1 MSAAMK
7 TKLRNMAEASALN
20 IASIG
25 ESATAAAREA
35 AHTGLNAA
43 KLTNVLITGTTE
55 NVNAMLTLSKSTLD
69 ATDTNL
75 LAVSKLTAAGIDTAN
90 LTLEQS
96 KKYITAASDLTKS
109 GIELTTKGVE
119 FAKTQLEAASELTG
133 KGIKLT
139 SSGLSATTKL
149 LDTSSELATAAASTA
164 SNVAQNGFKII
175 SEFTTGATSLISGSA
190 DTIKNMV
197 NKRLAASAAAS
208 AARQKQLDDLHTTD
222 EIAKKKVLSTLKINT
237 TNEFGSIIKG
247 LNENV
252 DQTKK
257 TILFALNKVQ
267 LLMQN
272 YYACKIGS
280 FGMFVRKCESEKETD
295 IRNYENKVRKYRLT
309 LNRDI
314 DLLKTKIESIKTTFS
329 TELTNLI
336 SGLTDEN
343 KENLYSEIQ
352 IKINNHTNTISRELT
367 TISEEYTNLITDLTK
382 TITTDDD
389 STKGGKQTRRKNRR
403 TKKTSRRHKKRTYK
417 RVHF

>member
-1 MSAAMK
+1 MSGIVK
-7 TKLRNMAEASALN
+7 TAQNVANNFAKVGENASEIAV
-20 IASIG
+20 IAS
-25 ESATAAAREA
+25 R
-35 AHTGLNAA
+35 TGMELA
-43 KLTNVLITGTTE
+43 KVTE
-55 NVNAMLTLSKSTLD
+55 NVGKLANTGLEV
-69 ATDTNL
+69 TDENVK
-75 LAVSKLTAAGIDTAN
+75 AVSSLSVAGIDTAK

-109 GIELTTKGVE
+109 GIDFTTSGVE
-119 FAKTQLEAASELTG
+119 VAKKQLAAASELSE

-164 SNVAQNGFKII
+164 SNVAQSGFKII

-197 NKRLAASAAAS
+197 NKRLAASAEAS

-272 YYACKIGS
+272 YYACKKRS
-280 FGMFVRKCESEKETD
+280 FGMFVRKCDSDEETAID
-295 IRNYENKVRKYRLT
+295 NYENKVRIHRLK
-309 LNRDI
+309 LNSDI
-314 DLLKTKIESIKTTFS
+314 DMLKTKIDSIETKFS

-336 SGLTDEN
+336 SGLTDGN
-343 KENLYSEIQ
+343 KNVLYSDIQ
-352 IKINNHTNTISRELT
+352 IKINNHTNTISTELT
-367 TISEEYTNLITDLTK
+367 TISEKYTNLITDLTK

-389 STKGGKQTRRKNRR
+389 STKGGKQSRRKRR